1 MMNRAIDFM
10 KKPATLAV
18 AAALVSML
26 GVAGAA
32 QADVP
37 TAKLVDIPDALGR
50 LNPLSPLG
58 IAGVGLG
65 SAANITSTPSTAAP
79 ADPAGSTPVL
89 DVAPITVDINGVA
102 SVDAQS
108 ISLVSVQARQIQ
120 LAKTPT
126 GAKQVAQDLVS
137 SLGYDWNAHQ
147 IGCLNALWD
156 GESHWNFQAHNYRSG
171 AQGIAQALPPTKM
184 EIVSTDWR
192 TNPVTQ
198 IKWGLSYIKARY
210 NTPCKALSHKHWAGY
225 Y

>member
-1 MMNRAIDFM
+1 MMSNAIRFM
-10 KKPATLAV
+10 KKPATLVV

-32 QADVP
+32 NADVP
-37 TAKLVDIPDALGR
+37 AAKLVNIPDAMAQ

-58 IAGVGLG
+58 IAGVGLASG
-65 SAANITSTPSTAAP
+65 ANIVATTPSANP
-79 ADPAGSTPVL
+79 EGSTPVL
-89 DVAPITVDINGVA
+89 DVAPITIDINGVA

-108 ISLVSVQARQIQ
+108 ISLVSVMARQIQ

-126 GAKQVAQDLVS
+126 GAKVVAKDLIS

-147 IGCLNALWD
+147 VGCLNALWD

-210 NTPCKALSHKHWAGY
+210 NTPCKALAHKHWAGY

>member
-1 MMNRAIDFM
+1 MMLKTFRFV
-10 KKPATLAV
+10 KKPATLIV

-26 GVAGAA
+26 GVAGSAS
-32 QADVP
+32 ADAP
-37 TAKLVDIPDALGR
+37 SAKTVDIPDAMGQ

-65 SAANITSTPSTAAP
+65 GAKIVATTPTSS
-79 ADPAGSTPVL
+79 DPAGTPVL
-89 DVAPITVDINGVA
+89 EVAPITVDINGVA

-108 ISLVSVQARQIQ
+108 ISLVSVMARQIQ

-126 GAKQVAQDLVS
+126 GAKVVAKDLIT
-137 SLGYDWNAHQ
+137 SLGYTWDAHQ
-147 IGCLNALWD
+147 VGCLNALWD

-184 EIVSTDWR
+184 EIVGNDWR

-210 NTPCKALSHKHWAGY
+210 TTPCKALSHKHWAGY

>member
-10 KKPATLAV
+10 KKPATLVV

-32 QADVP
+32 HADVP

>member
-1 MMNRAIDFM
+1 MNRAIDFM

-210 NTPCKALSHKHWAGY
+210 STPCKALSHKHWAGY

>member
-1 MMNRAIDFM
+1 MMSNAIRFM
-10 KKPATLAV
+10 KKPATLVV

-32 QADVP
+32 NADVP
-37 TAKLVDIPDALGR
+37 AAKLVNIPDAMAQ

-58 IAGVGLG
+58 IAGVGLASG
-65 SAANITSTPSTAAP
+65 ANIVATTPSANP
-79 ADPAGSTPVL
+79 EGSTPVL
-89 DVAPITVDINGVA
+89 DVAPITIDINGIA

-108 ISLVSVQARQIQ
+108 ISLVSVMARQIQ

-126 GAKQVAQDLVS
+126 GAKVVAKDLIS

-147 IGCLNALWD
+147 VGCLNALWD

>member
-1 MMNRAIDFM
+1 MSKAIRFM
-10 KKPATLAV
+10 KKPATLVV

-32 QADVP
+32 NADAP
-37 TAKLVDIPDALGR
+37 TAKLVNIPDAMAQ

-65 SAANITSTPSTAAP
+65 AGANIVATTPSANP
-79 ADPAGSTPVL
+79 EGSTPVL
-89 DVAPITVDINGVA
+89 DVAPITIDINGVA

-108 ISLVSVQARQIQ
+108 ISLVSVMARQIQ

-126 GAKQVAQDLVS
+126 GAKVVAKDLIS

-147 IGCLNALWD
+147 VGCLNALWD

-210 NTPCKALSHKHWAGY
+210 TTPCKALSHKHWAGY

>member
-1 MMNRAIDFM
+1 MSNAIRFM
-10 KKPATLAV
+10 KKPATLVV

-32 QADVP
+32 NADVP
-37 TAKLVDIPDALGR
+37 AAKLVNIPDAMAQ

-58 IAGVGLG
+58 IAGVGLASG
-65 SAANITSTPSTAAP
+65 ANIVATTPSANP
-79 ADPAGSTPVL
+79 EVSTPVL
-89 DVAPITVDINGVA
+89 DVAPITIDINGVA

-108 ISLVSVQARQIQ
+108 ISLVSVMARQIQ

-126 GAKQVAQDLVS
+126 GAKVVAKDLIS

-147 IGCLNALWD
+147 VGCLNALWD

>member
-1 MMNRAIDFM
+1 MVSNAIRFM
-10 KKPATLAV
+10 KKPATLVV

-32 QADVP
+32 NADVP
-37 TAKLVDIPDALGR
+37 TAKLVNIPDAMAQ

-65 SAANITSTPSTAAP
+65 ASANIVATTPSANP
-79 ADPAGSTPVL
+79 DGSTPVL
-89 DVAPITVDINGVA
+89 DVAPITIDINGVA

-108 ISLVSVQARQIQ
+108 ISLVSVMARQIQ

-126 GAKQVAQDLVS
+126 GAKVVAKDLIS

-147 IGCLNALWD
+147 VGCLNALWD

-210 NTPCKALSHKHWAGY
+210 TTPCKALSHKHWAGY

>member
-1 MMNRAIDFM
+1 MSKAIRFM
-10 KKPATLAV
+10 KKPATLVV

-32 QADVP
+32 NADAP
-37 TAKLVDIPDALGR
+37 TAKLVNIPDAMAQ

-65 SAANITSTPSTAAP
+65 ASANIVATTPSANP
-79 ADPAGSTPVL
+79 EGSTPVL
-89 DVAPITVDINGVA
+89 DVAPITIDINGVA

-108 ISLVSVQARQIQ
+108 ISLVSVMARQIQ

-126 GAKQVAQDLVS
+126 GAKVVAKDLIS

-147 IGCLNALWD
+147 VGCLNALWD

-210 NTPCKALSHKHWAGY
+210 TTPCKALSHKHWAGY

>member
-1 MMNRAIDFM
+1 MNRAIDFM

-126 GAKQVAQDLVS
+126 GAKEVAQDLVS

-210 NTPCKALSHKHWAGY
+210 STPCKALSHKHWAGY

>member
-1 MMNRAIDFM
+1 MMSNAIRFM
-10 KKPATLAV
+10 KKPATLVV

-32 QADVP
+32 NADAP
-37 TAKLVDIPDALGR
+37 TAKLVNIPDAMAQ
-50 LNPLSPLG
+50 LNPLSPHG
-58 IAGVGLG
+58 IAGVGLASG
-65 SAANITSTPSTAAP
+65 ANIVATTPSANP
-79 ADPAGSTPVL
+79 DGSTPVL

-108 ISLVSVQARQIQ
+108 ISLVSVMARQIQ

-126 GAKQVAQDLVS
+126 GAKVVAKDLIS

-147 IGCLNALWD
+147 VGCLNALWD

>member
-1 MMNRAIDFM
+1 MSNAIRFM
-10 KKPATLAV
+10 KKPATLVV

-32 QADVP
+32 NADVP
-37 TAKLVDIPDALGR
+37 AAKLVNIPDAMAQ
-50 LNPLSPLG
+50 LNPLSALG
-58 IAGVGLG
+58 IAGVGLASG
-65 SAANITSTPSTAAP
+65 ANIVATTPSANP
-79 ADPAGSTPVL
+79 EGSTPVL
-89 DVAPITVDINGVA
+89 DVAPITIDINGVA

-108 ISLVSVQARQIQ
+108 ISLVSVMARQIQ

-126 GAKQVAQDLVS
+126 GAKVVAKDLIS

-147 IGCLNALWD
+147 VGCLNALWD

>member
-1 MMNRAIDFM
+1 MSDAIRFM
-10 KKPATLAV
+10 KKPATLIV

-32 QADVP
+32 NADVP
-37 TAKLVDIPDALGR
+37 TAKLVNIPDAMAQ

-58 IAGVGLG
+58 IAGVGLASG
-65 SAANITSTPSTAAP
+65 ANIVATTPSANP
-79 ADPAGSTPVL
+79 EGSTPVL
-89 DVAPITVDINGVA
+89 DVAPITIDINGVA

-108 ISLVSVQARQIQ
+108 ISLVSVMARQIQ

-126 GAKQVAQDLVS
+126 GAKVVAKDLIS

-147 IGCLNALWD
+147 VGCLNALWD

>member
-1 MMNRAIDFM
+1 MNRAIDFM
-10 KKPATLAV
+10 KKPATLVV

-156 GESHWNFQAHNYRSG
+156 GESH
-171 AQGIAQALPPTKM
+171 
-184 EIVSTDWR
+184 
-192 TNPVTQ
+192 
-198 IKWGLSYIKARY
+198 
-210 NTPCKALSHKHWAGY
+210 
-225 Y
+225 

>member
-1 MMNRAIDFM
+1 MMSNAIRFM
-10 KKPATLAV
+10 KKPATLVV

-32 QADVP
+32 NADVP
-37 TAKLVDIPDALGR
+37 TAKLVNIPDAMAQ

-58 IAGVGLG
+58 IAGVGLAAG
-65 SAANITSTPSTAAP
+65 ANIVATAPSANP
-79 ADPAGSTPVL
+79 DGSTPVL

-108 ISLVSVQARQIQ
+108 ISLVSVMARQIQ

-126 GAKQVAQDLVS
+126 GAKQVAQDLVT

>member
-1 MMNRAIDFM
+1 MNRAIDFM

-126 GAKQVAQDLVS
+126 GAKEVAQDLVS

>member
-32 QADVP
+32 HADVP

-50 LNPLSPLG
+50 LKPLSPLG

>member
-1 MMNRAIDFM
+1 MMSNAIRFM
-10 KKPATLAV
+10 KKPATLVV

-32 QADVP
+32 NADVP
-37 TAKLVDIPDALGR
+37 AAKLVNIPDAMAQ

-58 IAGVGLG
+58 IAGVGLASG
-65 SAANITSTPSTAAP
+65 ANIVATTPSANP
-79 ADPAGSTPVL
+79 EGSTPVL
-89 DVAPITVDINGVA
+89 DVAPITIDINGVA

-108 ISLVSVQARQIQ
+108 ISLVSVMARQIQ

-126 GAKQVAQDLVS
+126 GAKVVAKDLIS

-147 IGCLNALWD
+147 VGCLNALWD

>member
-1 MMNRAIDFM
+1 MSDAIRFM
-10 KKPATLAV
+10 KKPATLIV

-32 QADVP
+32 NADVP
-37 TAKLVDIPDALGR
+37 TAKLVNIPDAMAQ

-58 IAGVGLG
+58 IAGVGLAAG
-65 SAANITSTPSTAAP
+65 ANIVATAPAANP
-79 ADPAGSTPVL
+79 DGSTPVL
-89 DVAPITVDINGVA
+89 DVAPITIDINGVA

-108 ISLVSVQARQIQ
+108 ISLVSVMARQIQ

-126 GAKQVAQDLVS
+126 GAKVVAKDLIS

-147 IGCLNALWD
+147 VGCLNALWD

>member
-1 MMNRAIDFM
+1 MMSKAIRFM
-10 KKPATLAV
+10 KKPATLVV

-32 QADVP
+32 NADAP
-37 TAKLVDIPDALGR
+37 TAKLVNIPDAMAQ

-65 SAANITSTPSTAAP
+65 AGANIVATTPSANP
-79 ADPAGSTPVL
+79 EGSTPVL
-89 DVAPITVDINGVA
+89 DVAPITIDINGVA

-108 ISLVSVQARQIQ
+108 ISLVSVMARQIQ

-126 GAKQVAQDLVS
+126 GAKVVAKDLIS

-147 IGCLNALWD
+147 VGCLNALWD

-210 NTPCKALSHKHWAGY
+210 TTPCKALSHKHWAGY
-225 Y
+225 

>member
-1 MMNRAIDFM
+1 MSKAIRFM
-10 KKPATLAV
+10 KKPATLVV

-32 QADVP
+32 NADAP
-37 TAKLVDIPDALGR
+37 TAKLVNIPDAMAQ

-65 SAANITSTPSTAAP
+65 AGANIVATTPSANP
-79 ADPAGSTPVL
+79 EGSTPVL
-89 DVAPITVDINGVA
+89 DVAPITIDINGVA

-108 ISLVSVQARQIQ
+108 ISLVSVMARQIQ

-126 GAKQVAQDLVS
+126 GAKVVAKDLIS
-137 SLGYDWNAHQ
+137 SLGYTWDAHQ
-147 IGCLNALWD
+147 VGCLNALWD

>member
-1 MMNRAIDFM
+1 MMLKTFRFV
-10 KKPATLAV
+10 KKPATLIV

-26 GVAGAA
+26 GVAGSAS
-32 QADVP
+32 ADAP
-37 TAKLVDIPDALGR
+37 SAKTVDIPDAMGQ

-65 SAANITSTPSTAAP
+65 GAKIVATTPTSS
-79 ADPAGSTPVL
+79 DPAGTPVL
-89 DVAPITVDINGVA
+89 EVAPITVDINGVA

-108 ISLVSVQARQIQ
+108 ISLVSVMARQIQ

-126 GAKQVAQDLVS
+126 GAKVVAKDLIT
-137 SLGYDWNAHQ
+137 SLGYTWDAHQ
-147 IGCLNALWD
+147 VGCLNALWD

-184 EIVSTDWR
+184 EIVGTDWR

-210 NTPCKALSHKHWAGY
+210 TTPCKALSHKHWAGY

>member
-1 MMNRAIDFM
+1 MNRAIDFM

-126 GAKQVAQDLVS
+126 GAKQVAHDLVS

>member
-1 MMNRAIDFM
+1 MLNQALSFM
-10 KKPATLAV
+10 KKPATIVV

-32 QADVP
+32 HADSP
-37 TAKLVDIPDALGR
+37 SAKLVNLPDAMAQI
-50 LNPLSPLG
+50 NPLTPLG
-58 IAGVGLG
+58 IAGSGL
-65 SAANITSTPSTAAP
+65 ANIVAIPATPTTS
-79 ADPAGSTPVL
+79 DPAGTPVL

-126 GAKQVAQDLVS
+126 GAKVVAKDLIS
-137 SLGYDWNAHQ
+137 SLGYTWDAHQ
-147 IGCLNALWD
+147 VGCLNALWD

-184 EIVSTDWR
+184 EIVATDWR

-198 IKWGLSYIKARY
+198 IKWGLSYINARY
-210 NTPCKALSHKHWAGY
+210 KTPCKALAHKHWAGY

>member
-1 MMNRAIDFM
+1 MNRAIDFM
-10 KKPATLAV
+10 KKPATLVV

-89 DVAPITVDINGVA
+89 DVAPITVDINGAA

-108 ISLVSVQARQIQ
+108 FSLVSVQARQIQ

>member
-126 GAKQVAQDLVS
+126 GAKEVAQDLVS

>member
-1 MMNRAIDFM
+1 MSNAIRFM
-10 KKPATLAV
+10 KKPATLVV

-32 QADVP
+32 NADVP
-37 TAKLVDIPDALGR
+37 AAKLVNIPDAMAQ

-58 IAGVGLG
+58 IAGVGLASG
-65 SAANITSTPSTAAP
+65 ANIVATTPSANP
-79 ADPAGSTPVL
+79 EGSTPVL
-89 DVAPITVDINGVA
+89 DVAPITIDINGVA

-108 ISLVSVQARQIQ
+108 ISLVSVMARQIQ

-126 GAKQVAQDLVS
+126 GAKVVAKDLIS

-147 IGCLNALWD
+147 VGCLNALWD